1 MVNSLCSPIHYPF
14 NLSPVLHFCLSSSL
28 IPLPSLT
35 PRFLHRHL
43 GFACHF
49 LLDSDL
55 WNSEESEIDH
65 NFSGSPSETAFIPII
80 SRVSYPALKINTGN
94 PFDKKHSFRK
104 WGHKDNSMK
113 RITSALSNQ
122 GWDLNFHSSLVIDL
136 DSWYFTRMLNDLYDE
151 SLDAALVYYLFRILH
166 RSVYKLKQKLH
177 TYCLM
182 VHIAVSVLV
191 DGHCK
196 NDDIQ
201 GAENVFNAL
210 ERDGFKADVTTYNT
224 LINVYSKKG
233 HMHKA
238 YELVDLMRKAGIFP
252 DSVTYNM
259 IMHGLIKRGFAIK
272 TIFNELIRR
281 GYSPDK
287 MYSSDKFT
295 CTNIIHGYS
304 KEGRLGEAYLI
315 WCSMS
320 KRGMA
325 PDVVTCSALLNG
337 FCKMHRM
344 QDADVLF
351 QKMLDAGLVPDL
363 ILYNTLVRGFCS
375 VGDISKAC
383 QILVMMRASGIF
395 PNDTTHCALIIG
407 FEKNGIE
414 NAQESVTML
423 MQQMFSME

>member
-182 VHIAVSVLV
+182 VHIAVSGNMNHVAMKLLRGIVRSTEKFEDGLNFIFLALWQTRKNAVELETAYSMLV
-191 DGHCK
+191 ICFAE
-196 NDDIQ
+196 Q
-201 GAENVFNAL
+201 G
-210 ERDGFKADVTTYNT
+210 
-224 LINVYSKKG
+224 
-233 HMHKA
+233 
-238 YELVDLMRKAGIFP
+238 
-252 DSVTYNM
+252 
-259 IMHGLIKRGFAIK
+259 
-272 TIFNELIRR
+272 
-281 GYSPDK
+281 
-287 MYSSDKFT
+287 
-295 CTNIIHGYS
+295 
-304 KEGRLGEAYLI
+304 
-315 WCSMS
+315 
-320 KRGMA
+320 
-325 PDVVTCSALLNG
+325 
-337 FCKMHRM
+337 
-344 QDADVLF
+344 
-351 QKMLDAGLVPDL
+351 MLDIALKLIVRMEMFGFYPSNGVYIAVGFLFWLTVIARMMIFKGRRMSLMHWKEMGL
-363 ILYNTLVRGFCS
+363 R
-375 VGDISKAC
+375 
-383 QILVMMRASGIF
+383 
-395 PNDTTHCALIIG
+395 
-407 FEKNGIE
+407 
-414 NAQESVTML
+414 L
-423 MQQMFSME
+423 M